1 MLSWRAA
8 VEWRIGGEYM
18 KPLILLFLLVVP
30 VSFGQSAKGPS
41 SSAVT
46 FSFCGVEVTIGQTQD
61 EVLKA
66 VTPACTLTNIGVEK
80 DAPAGDSRWSL
91 EANGSS
97 LPGALTFNAGR
108 LAEVQKDWSQGRNDT
123 SDAYIESVYDA
134 LLSIDGKANGFK
146 ASCRVS
152 LSLEVAHEGNAGVV
166 NRYVTLDCT
175 DNHSVHRT
183 YNLRVMQSKQ
193 NTFGQFVESVRKQ

>member
-1 MLSWRAA
+1 
-8 VEWRIGGEYM
+8 M
-18 KPLILLFLLVVP
+18 KLLILLFLLVVP
-30 VSFGQSAKGPS
+30 ISFGQSAKGPS

-80 DAPAGDSRWSL
+80 DASAGDSRWSL

-97 LPGALTFNAGR
+97 FPGALTFNAGR
-108 LAEVQKDWSQGRNDT
+108 LVEVQKDWSQGRNDT

-152 LSLEVAHEGNAGVV
+152 LSMEVAHEGNAGIV

-175 DNHSVHRT
+175 DNHGVHRT

-193 NTFGQFVESVRKQ
+193 NTFGQFTESVRLP

>member
-1 MLSWRAA
+1 
-8 VEWRIGGEYM
+8 M
-18 KPLILLFLLVVP
+18 KPLILLFLLAVP

-41 SSAVT
+41 NYAVT
-46 FSFCGVEVTIGQTQD
+46 FSLCGSEVTIGQTQD
-61 EVLKA
+61 EVSKA

-80 DAPAGDSRWSL
+80 DAPVGDSRWSL
-91 EANGSS
+91 EANGSN
-97 LPGALTFNAGR
+97 LPAALTFNAGR
-108 LAEVQKDWSQGRNDT
+108 LVEVQKDWSQDRNNT

-134 LLSIDGKANGFK
+134 LMSIDGKANGFK
-146 ASCRVS
+146 ASCLVS
-152 LSLEVAHEGNAGVV
+152 LSLEVGREGNAGIV

-193 NTFGQFVESVRKQ
+193 KSFGQFVESVRKQ